1 MTKKVFI
8 GNVEVGGGSSVKIQ
22 SMNNT
27 DTRDAKATLA
37 QIKELADNGCDI
49 TRVAIPDMEAAL
61 SLKEITSK
69 SPIPVVADI
78 HFDYRLALAA
88 ADNGAS
94 KIRINPG
101 NIGGPDKVK
110 LVADKCKE
118 RHIPIRV
125 GVNSGSIS
133 REILAKYGEVNADAM
148 TESALGAVKLLE
160 DQDFDDIVISIK
172 SSSPKLTIDTYRI
185 LSRSCDYPL
194 HVGVTEAGPAWQGT
208 VKTCL
213 AFGALLSEGIG
224 DTIRVSLSA
233 PPEEEVKTGCKIL
246 EYFGL
251 RERHFDIISCPSC
264 GRAQVDVIDLAHK
277 VTEGLK
283 DVQAPIRVAVMG
295 CIVNGPGEAREA
307 DLGVASGNGK
317 GRIFIK
323 GEVIKTVPEDEIV
336 PTLLEQAHI
345 IAEKMEAEKSEAD
358 KTESGKSG
366 AEKTGSQKTKPEVFP
381 VFGAN
386 HANLTN

>member
-1 MTKKVFI
+1 MTKKVLI

-37 QIKELADNGCDI
+37 QIQELADNGCDI
-49 TRVAIPDMEAAL
+49 TRVAIPDMEAAE
-61 SLKEITSK
+61 SLKEITSN

-101 NIGGPDKVK
+101 NIGGPENVK

-160 DQDFDDIVISIK
+160 DQDFNDIVISIK
-172 SSSPKLTIDTYRI
+172 SSSPRLTIDTYRI
-185 LSRSCDYPL
+185 LSKSCDYPL
-194 HVGVTEAGPAWQGT
+194 HVGVTEAGT
-208 VKTCL
+208 VREGAIKS
-213 AFGALLSEGIG
+213 AVGIGALLAEGIG
-224 DTIRVSLSA
+224 DTIRVSLTGN
-233 PPEEEVKTGCKIL
+233 PVDEVITAKQIL
-246 EYFGL
+246 KALDL
-251 RERHFDIISCPSC
+251 RDGGITFISCPTC
-264 GRAQVDVIDLAHK
+264 GRTQVPLIELAGQIEQK
-277 VTEGLK
+277 VSKLPYNLK
-283 DVQAPIRVAVMG
+283 VAVMG
-295 CIVNGPGEAREA
+295 CVVNGPGEARECDIGIA
-307 DLGVASGNGK
+307 GGKDEFVLFEKGVPVRKIPASVAVEEFV
-317 GRIFIK
+317 R
-323 GEVIKTVPEDEIV
+323 EVIRVGE
-336 PTLLEQAHI
+336 
-345 IAEKMEAEKSEAD
+345 EKSKA
-358 KTESGKSG
+358 T
-366 AEKTGSQKTKPEVFP
+366 
-381 VFGAN
+381 
-386 HANLTN
+386 

>member
-1 MTKKVFI
+1 MTKKVYI

-37 QIKELADNGCDI
+37 QIRELADAGCDI
-49 TRVAIPDMEAAL
+49 TRVAIPDMEAAE

-88 ADNGAS
+88 ADNGAA

-101 NIGGPDKVK
+101 NIGGPENVR
-110 LVADKCKE
+110 LVADKCRE
-118 RHIPIRV
+118 RSIPIRV

-160 DQDFDDIVISIK
+160 DQDFDNIVISIK

-194 HVGVTEAGPAWQGT
+194 HVGVTEAGT
-208 VKTCL
+208 VREGAIKS
-213 AFGALLSEGIG
+213 AVGIGALLAEGIG
-224 DTIRVSLSA
+224 DTIRVSLTGD
-233 PPEEEVKTGCKIL
+233 PVNEVITAKQIL
-246 EYFGL
+246 KALDL
-251 RERHFDIISCPSC
+251 RDGGITFISCPTC
-264 GRAQVDVIDLAHK
+264 GRTQVPLIELAGQIEER
-277 VTEGLK
+277 VSNLPYNLK
-283 DVQAPIRVAVMG
+283 VAVMG
-295 CIVNGPGEAREA
+295 CVVNGPGEARECDIGMA
-307 DLGVASGNGK
+307 GGKDEFVLFEKGVPVRKIPASGAVDEFV
-317 GRIFIK
+317 R
-323 GEVIKTVPEDEIV
+323 EVIRLGE
-336 PTLLEQAHI
+336 
-345 IAEKMEAEKSEAD
+345 EKRKS
-358 KTESGKSG
+358 T
-366 AEKTGSQKTKPEVFP
+366 
-381 VFGAN
+381 
-386 HANLTN
+386 

>member
-1 MTKKVFI
+1 MTKKVLI

-37 QIKELADNGCDI
+37 QIQELADNGCDI
-49 TRVAIPDMEAAL
+49 TRVAIPDMEAAE
-61 SLKEITSK
+61 SLKEITSN

-101 NIGGPDKVK
+101 NIGGPENVK

-133 REILAKYGEVNADAM
+133 REILSKYGEVNADAM

-160 DQDFDDIVISIK
+160 DQAFDDIVISIK
-172 SSSPKLTIDTYRI
+172 SSSPRLTIDTYRI

-194 HVGVTEAGPAWQGT
+194 HVGVTEAGT
-208 VKTCL
+208 VREGAIKS
-213 AFGALLSEGIG
+213 AVGIGALLAEGIG
-224 DTIRVSLSA
+224 DTIRVSLTGN
-233 PPEEEVKTGCKIL
+233 PVDEVITAKQIL
-246 EYFGL
+246 KALDL
-251 RERHFDIISCPSC
+251 RDGGITFISCPTC
-264 GRAQVDVIDLAHK
+264 GRTQVPLIELAGQIEQK
-277 VTEGLK
+277 VSKLPYNLK
-283 DVQAPIRVAVMG
+283 VAVMG
-295 CIVNGPGEAREA
+295 CVVNGPGEARECDIGIA
-307 DLGVASGNGK
+307 GGKDEFVLFEKGVPVRKIPASVAVEEFV
-317 GRIFIK
+317 R
-323 GEVIKTVPEDEIV
+323 EVIRVGE
-336 PTLLEQAHI
+336 
-345 IAEKMEAEKSEAD
+345 EKSKA
-358 KTESGKSG
+358 T
-366 AEKTGSQKTKPEVFP
+366 
-381 VFGAN
+381 
-386 HANLTN
+386 

>member
-1 MTKKVFI
+1 MTKKVLI

-37 QIKELADNGCDI
+37 QIQELADNGCDI
-49 TRVAIPDMEAAL
+49 TRVAIPDMEAAE

-101 NIGGPDKVK
+101 NIGGPENVK

-133 REILAKYGEVNADAM
+133 REILAKYGGVNADAM

-172 SSSPKLTIDTYRI
+172 SSSPRLTIDTYRI
-185 LSRSCDYPL
+185 LSKSCDYPL
-194 HVGVTEAGPAWQGT
+194 HVGVTEAGT
-208 VKTCL
+208 VREGAIKS
-213 AFGALLSEGIG
+213 AVGIGALLAEGIG
-224 DTIRVSLSA
+224 DTIRVSLTGN
-233 PPEEEVKTGCKIL
+233 PVDEVITAKQIL
-246 EYFGL
+246 KALDL
-251 RERHFDIISCPSC
+251 RDGGITFISCPTC
-264 GRAQVDVIDLAHK
+264 GRTQVPLIELAGQIEQK
-277 VTEGLK
+277 VSKLPYNLK
-283 DVQAPIRVAVMG
+283 VAVMG
-295 CIVNGPGEAREA
+295 CVVNGPGEARECDIGIA
-307 DLGVASGNGK
+307 GGKDEFVLFEKGVPVRKIPASVAVEEFV
-317 GRIFIK
+317 R
-323 GEVIKTVPEDEIV
+323 EVIRVGE
-336 PTLLEQAHI
+336 
-345 IAEKMEAEKSEAD
+345 EKSKA
-358 KTESGKSG
+358 T
-366 AEKTGSQKTKPEVFP
+366 
-381 VFGAN
+381 
-386 HANLTN
+386 

>member
-1 MTKKVFI
+1 MTKKVLI

-37 QIKELADNGCDI
+37 QIQELADNGCDI
-49 TRVAIPDMEAAL
+49 TRVAIPDMEAAE
-61 SLKEITSK
+61 SLKEITSN

-101 NIGGPDKVK
+101 NIGGPENVK

-172 SSSPKLTIDTYRI
+172 SSSPRLTIDTYRI
-185 LSRSCDYPL
+185 LSKSCDYPL
-194 HVGVTEAGPAWQGT
+194 HVGVTEAGT
-208 VKTCL
+208 VREGAIKS
-213 AFGALLSEGIG
+213 AVGIGALLAEGIG
-224 DTIRVSLSA
+224 DTIRVSLTGN
-233 PPEEEVKTGCKIL
+233 PVDEVITAKQIL
-246 EYFGL
+246 KALDL
-251 RERHFDIISCPSC
+251 RDGGITFISCPTC
-264 GRAQVDVIDLAHK
+264 GRTQVHLIELAGQIEQK
-277 VTEGLK
+277 VSKLPYNLK
-283 DVQAPIRVAVMG
+283 VAVMG
-295 CIVNGPGEAREA
+295 CVVNGPGEARECDIGIA
-307 DLGVASGNGK
+307 GGKDEFVLFEKGVPVRKIPASVAVEEFV
-317 GRIFIK
+317 R
-323 GEVIKTVPEDEIV
+323 EVIRVGE
-336 PTLLEQAHI
+336 
-345 IAEKMEAEKSEAD
+345 EKSKA
-358 KTESGKSG
+358 T
-366 AEKTGSQKTKPEVFP
+366 
-381 VFGAN
+381 
-386 HANLTN
+386 

>member
-1 MTKKVFI
+1 MTKKVLI

-37 QIKELADNGCDI
+37 QIQELADNGCDI
-49 TRVAIPDMEAAL
+49 TRVAIPDMEAAE
-61 SLKEITSK
+61 SLKEITSN

-101 NIGGPDKVK
+101 NIGGPENVK

-172 SSSPKLTIDTYRI
+172 SSSPRLTIDTYRI
-185 LSRSCDYPL
+185 LSKSCVYPL
-194 HVGVTEAGPAWQGT
+194 HVGVTEAGT
-208 VKTCL
+208 VREGAIKS
-213 AFGALLSEGIG
+213 AVGIGALLAEGIG
-224 DTIRVSLSA
+224 DTIRVSLTGN
-233 PPEEEVKTGCKIL
+233 PVDEVITAKQIL
-246 EYFGL
+246 KALDL
-251 RERHFDIISCPSC
+251 RDGGITFISCPTC
-264 GRAQVDVIDLAHK
+264 GRTQVPLIELAGQIEQK
-277 VTEGLK
+277 VSKLPYNLK
-283 DVQAPIRVAVMG
+283 VAVMG
-295 CIVNGPGEAREA
+295 CVVNGPGEARECDIGIA
-307 DLGVASGNGK
+307 GGKDEFVLFEKGVPVRKIPASVAVEEFV
-317 GRIFIK
+317 R
-323 GEVIKTVPEDEIV
+323 EVIRVGE
-336 PTLLEQAHI
+336 
-345 IAEKMEAEKSEAD
+345 EKSKA
-358 KTESGKSG
+358 T
-366 AEKTGSQKTKPEVFP
+366 
-381 VFGAN
+381 
-386 HANLTN
+386 